1 MKLSISIDVEVSET
15 IADTIK
21 RGQFS
26 VNRDGTG
33 YKVTAGDIVVPSRK
47 CSVSFQ
53 TDKEKEKVIEDE
65 SSEVCGSCRN

>member
-1 MKLSISIDVEVSET
+1 MRLIISIEVEVSET

-21 RGQFS
+21 RGQFG

-47 CSVSFQ
+47 CSVNFS
-53 TDKEKEKVIEDE
+53 TDKVKEKVIEDE
-65 SSEVCGSCRN
+65 STEVCSTC

>member
-1 MKLSISIDVEVSET
+1 MKLSISINVEVSET

-33 YKVTAGDIVVPSRK
+33 YKVTAGDVVIPSRK
-47 CSVSFQ
+47 CVVKFS
-53 TDKEKEKVIEDE
+53 TDKEKVIEDE